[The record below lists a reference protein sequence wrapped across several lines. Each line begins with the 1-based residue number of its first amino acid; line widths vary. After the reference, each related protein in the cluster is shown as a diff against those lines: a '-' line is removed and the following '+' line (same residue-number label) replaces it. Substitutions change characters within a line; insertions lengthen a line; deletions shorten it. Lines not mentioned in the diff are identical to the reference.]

1 MLNKTGLSVVLVT
14 NINAET
20 MKRTFLIILTS
31 IFAVSLLN
39 AQKKYTAD
47 PAATVI
53 DWKGDK
59 KIGSFHVGTIDLKSG
74 WLNVEGNALTGGEF
88 VVDMNSIKNSDVK
101 DENMRE
107 RLIGHL
113 KSDDFFGVEK
123 FPLSKLVITGSSKI
137 EGGKALVKGNLTVKE
152 ATHPVEFTVT
162 ETKNGAVI
170 TYSAEIVFDR
180 SLYDVRFGS
189 GKFFSNLG
197 DNAINDEIKLN
208 VKLGVK

>member
-1 MLNKTGLSVVLVT
+1 
-14 NINAET
+14 
-20 MKRTFLIILTS
+20 MKKAFFIILTS
-31 IFAVSLLN
+31 VFAVSLLN

-47 PAATVI
+47 PSATVI
-53 DWKGDK
+53 EWKGDK

-74 WLNVEGNALTGGEF
+74 WLNIEGNALTGGEF
-88 VVDMNSIKNSDVK
+88 VVDMNSIKDTDLK
-101 DENMRE
+101 DDNMRAKLE
-107 RLIGHL
+107 GHL

-123 FPLSKLVITGSSKI
+123 YPLSKLVITGSSKL
-137 EGGKALVKGNLTVKE
+137 EGGKALVKGNLTIKE

-162 ETKNGAVI
+162 ESKNGAVI
-170 TYSAEIVFDR
+170 TYAAEIVFDR

-208 VKLGVK
+208 VKLVVK

>member
-1 MLNKTGLSVVLVT
+1 
-14 NINAET
+14 
-20 MKRTFLIILTS
+20 MKKTFLIILTS
-31 IFAVSLLN
+31 FFAVSLMN

-47 PAATVI
+47 PSATVI

-88 VVDMNSIKNSDVK
+88 LVDMNSLK
-101 DENMRE
+101 DTDLKDDNMRAKLE
-107 RLIGHL
+107 GHL

-123 FPLSKLVITGSSKI
+123 FPVSKLVITGSSKFD
-137 EGGKALVKGNLTVKE
+137 GGKALVKGNLTIKE

-162 ETKNGAVI
+162 ESKNGAVI
-170 TYSAEIVFDR
+170 TYAAEIVFDR

-208 VKLGVK
+208 VKLVVK

>member
-1 MLNKTGLSVVLVT
+1 
-14 NINAET
+14 

-74 WLNVEGNALTGGEF
+74 WLNVEANALTGGEF

-101 DENMRE
+101 DEKMRE
-107 RLIGHL
+107 RLVGHL

-123 FPLSKLVITGSSKI
+123 YPLSKLVITGSSKL
-137 EGGKALVKGNLTVKE
+137 EGGKALVKGNLTIKE

-162 ETKNGAVI
+162 ESKEGAVV

-208 VKLGVK
+208 VKLVVK

>member
-1 MLNKTGLSVVLVT
+1 
-14 NINAET
+14 
-20 MKRTFLIILTS
+20 MKKTFLIILAS
-31 IFAVSLLN
+31 FFAVSLMN
-39 AQKKYTAD
+39 AQQKYTAD
-47 PAATVI
+47 PSATVI

-101 DENMRE
+101 DEKMRE
-107 RLIGHL
+107 RLVGHL

-123 FPLSKLVITGSSKI
+123 FPLSKLVITGSSNI

-162 ETKNGAVI
+162 ESKSGTVL
-170 TYSAEIVFDR
+170 TYTADIVFDR

-208 VKLGVK
+208 VKLVVK

>member
-1 MLNKTGLSVVLVT
+1 MNKTGLSVVLVK

-20 MKRTFLIILTS
+20 MKKRFLIILAT
-31 IFAVSLLN
+31 IFAVYGLN

-47 PAATVI
+47 PSATVI

-88 VVDMNSIKNSDVK
+88 VVDMNSIKNSDIK
-101 DENMRE
+101 DDNMRGK
-107 RLIGHL
+107 LIGHL
-113 KSDDFFGVEK
+113 KSEDFFGVEK
-123 FPLSKLVITGSSKI
+123 FPVSKLVINGSSKI
-137 EGGKALVKGNLTVKE
+137 EGGKALVKGTLTVKE

-162 ETKNGAVI
+162 ESKNGAAS
-170 TYSAEIVFDR
+170 TYTAEIVFDR

-208 VKLGVK
+208 VKLVVK

>member
-1 MLNKTGLSVVLVT
+1 
-14 NINAET
+14 
-20 MKRTFLIILTS
+20 MKKTFLIILAS
-31 IFAVSLLN
+31 VFAASLMS

-47 PAATVI
+47 PSATVI

-101 DENMRE
+101 DDNMRAK
-107 RLIGHL
+107 LIGHL

-123 FPLSKLVITGSSKI
+123 FPVSKLVITGSSKFD
-137 EGGKALVKGNLTVKE
+137 GGKALVKGNLTIKS

-162 ETKNGAVI
+162 ESKESAAFI
-170 TYSAEIVFDR
+170 YSAEIVFDR

-197 DNAINDEIKLN
+197 DNTINDEIKLN
-208 VKLGVK
+208 VKLVVK

>member
-1 MLNKTGLSVVLVT
+1 MLNKIRLSLFSVK
-14 NINAET
+14 NIKAET
-20 MKRTFLIILTS
+20 MKKTFLIILAA
-31 IFAVSLLN
+31 IFTLSGLN
-39 AQKKYTAD
+39 AQKKLTAD
-47 PAATVI
+47 PSATVI

-74 WLNVEGNALTGGEF
+74 WLNVEGNSLTGGEF

-101 DENMRE
+101 DENMRQ
-107 RLIGHL
+107 RLVGHL

-123 FPLSKLVITGSSKI
+123 FPVSKLVITGSSKF
-137 EGGKALVKGNLTVKE
+137 EGGKAVVKGSLTIKE

-162 ETKNGAVI
+162 ETKGGEVS
-170 TYSAEIVFDR
+170 TYTADIVFDR

-197 DNAINDEIKLN
+197 DNAINDEIRLN
-208 VKLGVK
+208 VKLVVK

>member
-1 MLNKTGLSVVLVT
+1 
-14 NINAET
+14 
-20 MKRTFLIILTS
+20 MKKTFLIILTS
-31 IFAVSLLN
+31 FFAVSLMSG
-39 AQKKYTAD
+39 QKKYSAD

-53 DWKGDK
+53 GWKGDK

-74 WLNVEGNALTGGEF
+74 WINVEGNALTGGEF
-88 VVDMNSIKNSDVK
+88 LVDMTSIKNSDVS
-101 DENMRE
+101 DEKMRE
-107 RLIGHL
+107 RLLGHL

-123 FPLSKLVITGSSKI
+123 FPVSKLVITGSSRF

-162 ETKNGAVI
+162 ESKNGAVI

-189 GKFFSNLG
+189 GKFFSDLG
-197 DNAINDEIKLN
+197 DNAINDEIRLN
-208 VKLGVK
+208 VKLVVK

>member
-1 MLNKTGLSVVLVT
+1 
-14 NINAET
+14 

-88 VVDMNSIKNSDVK
+88 LVDMTSIKNSDVK
-101 DENMRE
+101 DEKMRE
-107 RLIGHL
+107 RLVGHL

-123 FPLSKLVITGSSKI
+123 YPLSKLVITGSSKL

-162 ETKNGAVI
+162 ESKEGTVF

-180 SLYDVRFGS
+180 SLYEVRFGS

-208 VKLGVK
+208 VKLVVK

>member
-1 MLNKTGLSVVLVT
+1 
-14 NINAET
+14 
-20 MKRTFLIILTS
+20 MKKTFLIILIS
-31 IFAVSLLN
+31 FFAVSLMN

-47 PAATVI
+47 PSTTVI

-101 DENMRE
+101 DEKMRE
-107 RLIGHL
+107 RLVGHL

-123 FPLSKLVITGSSKI
+123 FPLSKLVITGSSKL

-162 ETKNGAVI
+162 ESKSGTVL
-170 TYSAEIVFDR
+170 TYTADIVFDR

-208 VKLGVK
+208 VKLVVK

>member
-1 MLNKTGLSVVLVT
+1 
-14 NINAET
+14 
-20 MKRTFLIILTS
+20 MKKTFLIILTS
-31 IFAVSLLN
+31 FFAVSLMN

-47 PAATVI
+47 PSATVI

-88 VVDMNSIKNSDVK
+88 LVDMNSINNSDVK
-101 DENMRE
+101 DEKMRE
-107 RLIGHL
+107 RLVGHL

-123 FPLSKLVITGSSKI
+123 YPLSKLVITGSSKL

-162 ETKNGAVI
+162 ESKNGAVI

-208 VKLGVK
+208 VKLVVK

>member
-1 MLNKTGLSVVLVT
+1 
-14 NINAET
+14 

-31 IFAVSLLN
+31 VFAVTLLN

-88 VVDMNSIKNSDVK
+88 LVDMNSLK
-101 DENMRE
+101 DTDLKDDNMRAKLE
-107 RLIGHL
+107 GHL

-123 FPLSKLVITGSSKI
+123 FPVSKLVITGSSKFD
-137 EGGKALVKGNLTVKE
+137 GGKALVKGNLTIKE

-162 ETKNGAVI
+162 ESKNGAVI
-170 TYSAEIVFDR
+170 TYAAEIVFDR

-208 VKLGVK
+208 VRLVVK